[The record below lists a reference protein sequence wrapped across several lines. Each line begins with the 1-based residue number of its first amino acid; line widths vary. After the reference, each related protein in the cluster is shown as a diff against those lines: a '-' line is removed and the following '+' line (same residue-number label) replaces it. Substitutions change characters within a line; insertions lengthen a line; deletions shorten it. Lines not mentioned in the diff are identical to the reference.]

1 MLALLLVVL
10 GAAPADSA
18 SAVDPLDS
26 VDLSGHVVILS
37 ADDGLRS
44 TYERVYP
51 LLKRHGMT
59 LTLALIG
66 DYVEGRDGTYGRAAG
81 YMTRE
86 QIQEMIDSCSIEVA
100 SHSMSHARL
109 TRLDSSD
116 AWREIHDSKVLL
128 ESLFGRPVITFVY
141 PYGDMNARVRDLVR
155 RAGYRLAR
163 AVRPGNP
170 NFWTDP
176 YRIPEVELRKERTLA
191 DLKRHVARRPL
202 TVVMMH
208 RIVDAPKAFTEWPA
222 DSLAALLDWLDRR
235 QVRVTTMADHYHY
248 WWRQR
253 LEAVLREQAWFD
265 PVFAPGGLFEDVE
278 VDAAGTA
285 HSP

>member
-1 MLALLLVVL
+1 
-10 GAAPADSA
+10 
-18 SAVDPLDS
+18 
-26 VDLSGHVVILS
+26 
-37 ADDGLRS
+37 
-44 TYERVYP
+44 
-51 LLKRHGMT
+51 
-59 LTLALIG
+59 
-66 DYVEGRDGTYGRAAG
+66 
-81 YMTRE
+81 
-86 QIQEMIDSCSIEVA
+86 
-100 SHSMSHARL
+100 MSHARL
-109 TRLDSSD
+109 TRLDSAA

-141 PYGDMNARVRDLVR
+141 PYGDMNPRVRNLVR

-176 YRIPEVELRKERTLA
+176 YRIPEVELRKERTLSE
-191 DLKRHVARRPL
+191 LKRHIARRPL

-208 RIVDAPKAFTEWPA
+208 RIVDKPTVFTEWPA
-222 DSLAALLDWLDRR
+222 DSLAALLGWLDRR
-235 QVRVTTMADHYHY
+235 HVRVTTMADHYRF

-265 PVFAPGGLFEDVE
+265 PVLAPGRLFEDVE